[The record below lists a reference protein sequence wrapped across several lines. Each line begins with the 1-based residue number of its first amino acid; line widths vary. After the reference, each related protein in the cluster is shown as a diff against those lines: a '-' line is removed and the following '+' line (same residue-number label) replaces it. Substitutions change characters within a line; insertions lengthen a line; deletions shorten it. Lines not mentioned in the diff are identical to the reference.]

1 MSTEPPLRCVPPDIQ
16 TLFGDPPVL
25 STEDVNVYWEMLDR
39 FAGFVQPRNIL
50 EWFWVKDI
58 VDLCWEINRLRH
70 LRSQLI
76 ENELPKEN
84 TEIEEDGEDGE
95 DGEEADDADAYSA
108 ASAEDTE
115 ERENAPTLDIGG
127 HRSFRVLLENYQA
140 IDKLITSAE
149 MRRDRIFR
157 ELELRRERIAPLL
170 RKASNQMIE
179 DRSGEITLVPK

>member
-1 MSTEPPLRCVPPDIQ
+1 VPPDIQ
-16 TLFGDPPVL
+16 TLFGVPPVL
-25 STEDVNVYWEMLDR
+25 STEDVNAYWEMLDR
-39 FAGFVQPRNIL
+39 FAKFVQPRNIL

-70 LRSQLI
+70 LRSLLI
-76 ENELPKEN
+76 ENELPKQN
-84 TEIEEDGEDGE
+84 TEIEEDGEDG
-95 DGEEADDADAYSA
+95 GEADDADTYSA

-127 HRSFRVLLENYQA
+127 HQSFRVLLENYQA

-170 RKASNQMIE
+170 RKASDHMIE
-179 DRSGEITLVPK
+179 DRSQEITLVPN